1 MNSRDDIWDDY
12 AVRAEVERQAAKQ
25 DAETTADVEQVDLQ
39 EELSR
44 QD

>member
-25 DAETTADVEQVDLQ
+25 DAEPTDVEQVDLQ